1 MSILNKIAGVLG
13 YEEKKSV
20 SVDDPTPRPSDVVSD
35 EDNYPESAKQH
46 DYWGTKV
53 QKTLYIDS
61 SDKLRYEEFD
71 KMDNEMP
78 EISSALDINADF
90 IIYPNSYDKTKVF
103 KVKSTDKKAQNIID
117 EVDARISMQEQLYAQ
132 VRAMLKYGDNVEEL
146 VVDVSGKQFLGFR
159 NIPVRTIVPVMNDG
173 FPSSSPYMLQHIEG
187 KTIAS
192 LDNDEVFHLSLN
204 TDRKRY
210 SAHGKGV
217 SMIEKSRLSYRQ
229 ILLMEEGM
237 MISRL
242 SRANQNYAMIVDVGE
257 LQGVEALNFLDKY
270 KSRVMRRKYIDNQT
284 GRWKWKYN
292 PLSVIEDIMVPTRA
306 GSGGNVIPLNN
317 NSAVGKNIEDVMYYQ
332 DKFIYSTGTPKLLIG
347 KELDINAKST
357 SDVQMSTFL
366 RRIRRFQTIISPPI
380 KLLYKHILKI
390 EGMNVDLASLNIEW
404 ASNSTIDQE
413 RIYIIEK
420 LKAEVAK
427 ILKVD
432 LKVVDDIYIYTTLMG
447 MSEDEAKA
455 MKLRMDDVR
464 EDEADK
470 ALDMANS
477 LNTINPNDKDEEK
490 PPTKEESIAIIKEKL
505 TESEFAEWEKM
516 NEIVENNPVIG
527 KMMFELIELSQ
538 AKIGE

>member
-1 MSILNKIAGVLG
+1 
-13 YEEKKSV
+13 
-20 SVDDPTPRPSDVVSD
+20 
-35 EDNYPESAKQH
+35 
-46 DYWGTKV
+46 
-53 QKTLYIDS
+53 
-61 SDKLRYEEFD
+61 
-71 KMDNEMP
+71 
-78 EISSALDINADF
+78 
-90 IIYPNSYDKTKVF
+90 
-103 KVKSTDKKAQNIID
+103 
-117 EVDARISMQEQLYAQ
+117 
-132 VRAMLKYGDNVEEL
+132 
-146 VVDVSGKQFLGFR
+146 
-159 NIPVRTIVPVMNDG
+159 
-173 FPSSSPYMLQHIEG
+173 
-187 KTIAS
+187 
-192 LDNDEVFHLSLN
+192 
-204 TDRKRY
+204 
-210 SAHGKGV
+210 
-217 SMIEKSRLSYRQ
+217 
-229 ILLMEEGM
+229 
-237 MISRL
+237 
-242 SRANQNYAMIVDVGE
+242 
-257 LQGVEALNFLDKY
+257 
-270 KSRVMRRKYIDNQT
+270 
-284 GRWKWKYN
+284 
-292 PLSVIEDIMVPTRA
+292 
-306 GSGGNVIPLNN
+306 LNN